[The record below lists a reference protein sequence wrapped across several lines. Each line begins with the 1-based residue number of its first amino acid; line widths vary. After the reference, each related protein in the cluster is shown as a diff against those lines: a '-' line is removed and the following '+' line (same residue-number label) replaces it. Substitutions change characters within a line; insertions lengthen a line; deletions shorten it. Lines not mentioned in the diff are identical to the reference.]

1 MSEQYSVHI
10 ATIAFDPHP
19 PWAKIDN
26 QVKEDH
32 QYMIS
37 AMTEQVLGVQR
48 AKFVS
53 KLLPTTPYP
62 NSEYINNRVR
72 NLSHLRWLGGWVAP
86 RILLSSLSPLAL

>member
-1 MSEQYSVHI
+1 MYIKEKKTSYSVSDI

-37 AMTEQVLGVQR
+37 AMTEQVLGVQCQKSQICR
-48 AKFVS
+48 STFTHN
-53 KLLPTTPYP
+53 P
-62 NSEYINNRVR
+62 
-72 NLSHLRWLGGWVAP
+72 
-86 RILLSSLSPLAL
+86 